1 MKLRSIRQDLKLRLD
16 VQLKH
21 LELCMK
27 WLRLF
32 RLGRLKRGGRR
43 VPALKKKVP
52 FPPNLAPNKTYK
64 SSGRRNSPVVWH
76 SVLHHGH
83 WRSSWTCHPTR
94 DDPNDCRVRTKEIY
108 PLRKPGVQCIGSIY
122 VIIQK
127 IGYFIGVFR
136 MNFHIN
142 SIWFTGKGVPAR
154 HIPILAFCS
163 WGKWWSACDFLDT
176 LSSDKVAKKLRW
188 SIPYYQLNQL
198 CCYNQLHE
206 AGGDL

>member
-32 RLGRLKRGGRR
+32 RLGRLKGG
-43 VPALKKKVP
+43 VEGFQPWKKK
-52 FPPNLAPNKTYK
+52 FPSHQTSPQIKPIKVAEEGILRWFDIQFFTMGDDRVEHAILPGMIRTTVEFAP
-64 SSGRRNSPVVWH
+64 RRSTLWESRVYN
-76 SVLHHGH
+76 VL
-83 WRSSWTCHPTR
+83 
-94 DDPNDCRVRTKEIY
+94 DLYMYI
-108 PLRKPGVQCIGSIY
+108 
-122 VIIQK
+122 IIQK

-163 WGKWWSACDFLDT
+163 WGKWWSACDF
-176 LSSDKVAKKLRW
+176 W
-188 SIPYYQLNQL
+188 IPCLQTKSQKN
-198 CCYNQLHE
+198 
-206 AGGDL
+206 